1 MNYTTV
7 DSGVVLASLL
17 ELIKEFFIFI
27 LPIIAFLAGVYFVW
41 RMIIYLLFKQ
51 RLF

>member
-27 LPIIAFLAGVYFVW
+27 LTIIEFLAGVYLVW